1 MKKFAAAAISLA
13 LTTTSA
19 HAVTFK
25 DFTDTTS
32 LNLLGTAQSVTTNDG
47 AVLRL
52 TGAQA
57 SQSGSAFS
65 QQPLNAKSFSTYFRF
80 RMTEPGGKIFDCNT
94 TAGADGL
101 TFVIQKASASQG
113 TAGIGIG
120 YEGVKDSVA
129 VEFDSWCNSVLN
141 DPSANH
147 IAIDTNG
154 SITHD
159 TSHPAVSISP
169 EFSNGQ
175 IWSAWIDYN
184 GKTLEVRV
192 SPDNTKPTQPQLQ
205 QAIDIPTLLGNTST
219 AYVGFTAATGDAWE
233 NHDILYWEYREKY
246 QPVTALSGSIFGLQ
260 DATITCK
267 NLSTKQTITL
277 PASAATGWNC
287 SDAGLTGK
295 RGQKT
300 VITISGKLN

>member
-1 MKKFAAAAISLA
+1 MKKFAAAAITLA
-13 LTTTSA
+13 LATTSV

-25 DFTDTTS
+25 DFADTTT
-32 LNLLGTAQSVTTNDG
+32 LNLLGTAQSATTNDG

-52 TGAQA
+52 TSAQ
-57 SQSGSAFS
+57 SNQSGSAFS

-80 RMTEPGGKIFDCNT
+80 RMTEPGGIADCNGNR
-94 TAGADGL
+94 GADGL
-101 TFVIQKASASQG
+101 TFVIQKASADKG
-113 TAGIGIG
+113 GIGGGIG
-120 YEGVKDSVA
+120 YGGITDSVA
-129 VEFDSWCNSVLN
+129 VEFDTWCNSIIGETL
-141 DPSANH
+141 SNH
-147 IAIDTNG
+147 IAINTNG
-154 SITHD
+154 KINHD
-159 TSHPAVSISP
+159 ASNPAIAISP

-175 IWSAWIDYN
+175 IWSAWVDYN

-205 QAIDIPTLLGNTST
+205 QTIDIPALLGNTST
-219 AYVGFTAATGDAWE
+219 AYLGFAAGTGGAWE

-246 QPVTALSGSIFGLQ
+246 QPVTSLSGSIFGLQ

-267 NLSTKQTITL
+267 NLSTKQTLTL